1 MGTMNNINR
10 WGKFTSSNVYKLI
23 KLNAKG
29 EFQAPGLTYIEEKA
43 IERKMKS
50 CLDGGAHTQSLAWGN
65 FMEMVVYSILGVQYQ
80 ISSKDTTPHPIH
92 GKYWSGSKD
101 LFTVNPQTGKMES
114 IAEIKC
120 YQKKNFALYT
130 DCILKKDIEL
140 FKEKFPKEFWQIVSN
155 ACIEGVDIGEAI
167 TYMPYVS
174 EYEEI
179 REMAE
184 NYDGADAW
192 KYKFIRDLPVQDLPF
207 LPDGGYYKNI
217 NKFAFI
223 VPDEDKKLL
232 EDRIL
237 QAESKIKEY
246 L

>member
-1 MGTMNNINR
+1 MSGMNNINR

-23 KLNAKG
+23 KLTTKG
-29 EFQAPGLTYIEEKA
+29 DFQAPGITYIEEKA

-65 FMEMVVYSILGVQYQ
+65 FMELVVYSILGVQYQ

-140 FKEKFPKEFWQIVSN
+140 FKENFQKEYWQIVSN

-217 NKFAFI
+217 NKFDFI
-223 VPDEDKKLL
+223 VPEEDKKLL